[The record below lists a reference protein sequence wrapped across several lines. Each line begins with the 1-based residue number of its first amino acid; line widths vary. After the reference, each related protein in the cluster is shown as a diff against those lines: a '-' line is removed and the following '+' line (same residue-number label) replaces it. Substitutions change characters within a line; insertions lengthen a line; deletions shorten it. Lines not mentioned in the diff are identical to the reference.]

1 MQLIKKEHVYNTMD
15 KAHAP
20 AAWVKSGETVRIQTQ
35 LQSGSWLNSAED
47 RWGPSTSRGPN
58 LCTVVGVEGA
68 MPGDTLVVEILDI
81 VPEKLGY
88 TGFAGWRTPLVG
100 RILPEAK
107 NWDTVTHTVEI
118 TKEGILWSPELTIPL
133 KPMIGTI
140 GTAPAG
146 EAQTNKYAYRNGG
159 NMDVQELCAG
169 ATLYLP
175 VEVEGTLLHV
185 GDCHAI
191 MGDGEIPHGGA
202 IECAAEVTLRL
213 SVRKGYTAKEW
224 LRAENAEYLMT
235 IANEDRIKDSFC
247 GAVRELIRWMCEDY
261 GFCAQEAYLLL
272 GQVLEARC
280 TTLHGYPGPFS
291 PYVAKIAKRYL
302 KPDKGFDWTGPKE

>member
-1 MQLIKKEHVYNTMD
+1 
-15 KAHAP
+15 
-20 AAWVKSGETVRIQTQ
+20 
-35 LQSGSWLNSAED
+35 
-47 RWGPSTSRGPN
+47 
-58 LCTVVGVEGA
+58 
-68 MPGDTLVVEILDI
+68 MPGDTLVVEILDV

-100 RILPEAK
+100 QILPEGK
-107 NWDTVTHTVEI
+107 DWGTVTHTVEI
-118 TKEGILWSPELTIPL
+118 TKEGILWSPALTIPL

-159 NMDVQELCAG
+159 NMDVQEICAG

-175 VEVEGTLLHV
+175 VEVEGALLHV
-185 GDCHAI
+185 GDCHAL

-202 IECAAEVTLRL
+202 IECAAEVTLKL
-213 SVRKGYTAKEW
+213 SLRKGYAAKEW
-224 LRAENAEYLMT
+224 LRAENDEYLMT
-235 IANEDRIKDSFC
+235 IANEIRMKDSFC

-261 GFCAQEAYLLL
+261 GFTAQEAYLLL

-280 TTLHGYPGPFS
+280 TMLHGDDCPFS
-291 PYVAKIAKRYL
+291 PYVAKIPKKYL
-302 KPDKGFDWTGPKE
+302 KPDKDFDWSGPAE

>member
-1 MQLIKKEHVYNTMD
+1 M
-15 KAHAP
+15 
-20 AAWVKSGETVRIQTQ
+20 
-35 LQSGSWLNSAED
+35 
-47 RWGPSTSRGPN
+47 
-58 LCTVVGVEGA
+58 
-68 MPGDTLVVEILDI
+68 
-81 VPEKLGY
+81 
-88 TGFAGWRTPLVG
+88 
-100 RILPEAK
+100 
-107 NWDTVTHTVEI
+107 THTVEI

-175 VEVEGTLLHV
+175 VEVEGALLHV

-213 SVRKGYTAKEW
+213 SVRKGYAAKEW

-280 TTLHGYPGPFS
+280 TTLHGDPGPFS